1 MKNQGNQG
9 NLDHEFWLAVRKQLL
24 AERLRIYLAIEP
36 LLDELDAVEQ
46 WLKLVNDLVDPP
58 E

>member
-9 NLDHEFWLAVRKQLL
+9 NLDTEFWLAVRKQLL

-36 LLDELDAVEQ
+36 LLDELDAIEL
-46 WLKLVNDLVDPP
+46 WLRLVNDLVDPP